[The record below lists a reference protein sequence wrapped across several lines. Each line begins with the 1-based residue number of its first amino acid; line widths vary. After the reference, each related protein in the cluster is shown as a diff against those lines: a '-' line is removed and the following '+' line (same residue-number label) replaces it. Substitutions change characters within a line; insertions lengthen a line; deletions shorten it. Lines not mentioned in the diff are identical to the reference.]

1 MGLTYEA
8 LMGLTYDSLVGHTY
22 EAVRM
27 GLTYG
32 PRPALAR
39 AAARVCV

>member
-8 LMGLTYDSLVGHTY
+8 LMDLTYEALMGLTY